1 MNATRVD
8 DLRRFYRLM
17 EELERRTG
25 GKRALSA
32 CSGKM
37 SWPLRGVYFFFEE
50 GEQRSDTGDGLR
62 VVRVGT
68 HALSAGSGTK
78 LWQRLSQHR
87 GSATSGGGNHRGSI
101 FRLLVG
107 EALARQPHAEQIE
120 TWGQGN
126 SASGDIRMGEL
137 EHEKRVSAVIGAMPF
152 LWLDVDDEPGPASL
166 RGFVERNTIALLSNY
181 NKAPLDRS
189 SSEWLGQLSARPKV
203 RLSELWNQNH
213 VDEPYD
219 PSFLDVLNHLVSQVS
234 PSS

>member
-1 MNATRVD
+1 MNSPRLQ
-8 DLRRFYRLM
+8 DLRRFYQLM
-17 EELERRTG
+17 EELEGRTG

-37 SWPLRGVYFFFEE
+37 RWPRRGVYFFFEE
-50 GEQRSDTGDGLR
+50 GEQRSDTGGGLR

-68 HALSAGSGTK
+68 HALSTGSGTK

-87 GSATSGGGNHRGSI
+87 GSAKSGGGNHRGSI

-107 EALARQPHAEQIE
+107 EALARQPHAEQIG

-126 SASGDIRMGEL
+126 SASGDVRMGEF
-137 EHEKRVSAVIGAMPF
+137 EHEQRVSAVIGAMPF
-152 LWLDVDDEPGPASL
+152 HWLDVDDEPGPASL
-166 RGFVERNTIALLSNY
+166 RGLVERNTIALLSNY

-189 SSEWLGQLSARPKV
+189 SSEWLGQFSARPKV
-203 RLSELWNQNH
+203 RLSGLWNQNH

-234 PSS
+234 PSA